1 MGANSTAAVRDLLS
15 SEPMARLRK
24 TDYSPWQL
32 DSKLSPWELWGASII
47 ENHDNLTNPVR
58 SPYIFYG
65 SFKSKVSMDDLD
77 AHREFLVTAGD
88 RACVL
93 AHLFNEADA
102 DSCNEPAGIMLLL
115 NARSNADAKRFI
127 DQDPLSA
134 AGKYTS
140 GSLLSPVN
148 EQDVNG
154 LHHLM
159 ARKFGEKT
167 QLDQVCSLVIC

>member
-1 MGANSTAAVRDLLS
+1 
-15 SEPMARLRK
+15 MARLSK
-24 TDYSPWQL
+24 SDYSPWKL
-32 DSKLSPWELWGASII
+32 ESKSTPWELWAANII
-47 ENHDNLTNPVR
+47 DNHDNLTNPIR
-58 SPYIFYG
+58 SPYIFFG
-65 SFKSKVSMDDLD
+65 SFKSKVSSDDLD
-77 AHREFLVTAGD
+77 VQREFLATAGD
-88 RACVL
+88 RVCML
-93 AHLFNEADA
+93 AHLFKESVD

-127 DQDPLSA
+127 DQDPLATS
-134 AGKYTS
+134 GKYFT

-167 QLDQVCSLVIC
+167 QLDQVPQINI